1 MSLNKQVTAAEVVAQ
16 LRDGM
21 TIGIGGWGPRR
32 KPMAIVREILR
43 SDLKD
48 LTIVG
53 YGGTDMG
60 MLCAAGK
67 VKKLI
72 YAFVSLDF
80 IPLEPFFRKAREA
93 GSIQGTELD
102 EGLLHWGLRAA
113 AMRIPFLP
121 TRVGLATDQL
131 GKVYPDLRTVKSPY
145 DDGEVLLAM
154 PAIKLDVALLH
165 VHSADRLGNLRLY
178 APDPFFDEL
187 FARAA
192 ERSYVS
198 CETLVD
204 RIAGDEADARFNL
217 VERNL
222 VTGVVHV
229 PGGAH
234 PTSNVDI
241 RGGAHPSSGYGWD
254 AAHLKRY
261 CDAAEADNGWAQY
274 AEQFLRG
281 DEAAYQQ
288 AVGGLDAILKLP
300 RQVF

>member
-1 MSLNKQVTAAEVVAQ
+1 MLNKEMSTADVVAT

-21 TIGIGGWGPRR
+21 TIGVGGWGPRR
-32 KPMAIVREILR
+32 KPMALVREILR

-60 MLCAAGK
+60 MLCGAGK

-72 YAFVSLDF
+72 YGFVSLDF

-93 GSIQGTELD
+93 GQIEAMELD
-102 EGLLHWGLRAA
+102 EGQLHWGLRAA
-113 AMRIPFLP
+113 AMRLPFLP
-121 TRVGLATDQL
+121 TRVGLATDSL
-131 GKVYPDLRTVKSPY
+131 GKVNPQFRTVTSPY

-165 VHSADRLGNLRLY
+165 MHKADKLGNTRLY

-187 FARAA
+187 IARAA
-192 ERSYVS
+192 DRCYVS
-198 CETLVD
+198 CESLVD
-204 RIAGDEADARFNL
+204 SVAGDEIDAQCNPI
-217 VERNL
+217 ERSL
-222 VTGVVHV
+222 VTGVVAAR
-229 PGGAH
+229 GGAH
-234 PTSNVDI
+234 PTSNVSLRDDN
-241 RGGAHPSSGYGWD
+241 GYGWD

-261 CDAAEADNGWAQY
+261 CAAADEEGGWAKY
-274 AEQFLRG
+274 VDEILG
-281 DEAAYQQ
+281 SDEAAYQR
-288 AVGGLDAILKLP
+288 AVGGLDAIVKLP

>member
-1 MSLNKQVTAAEVVAQ
+1 MIINKEQTPAQIVAE

-32 KPMAIVREILR
+32 KPMALVREILR
-43 SDLKD
+43 SPLKD

-53 YGGTDMG
+53 YGGMDMG

-67 VKKLI
+67 VRKLI
-72 YAFVSLDF
+72 YGFVSLDF

-93 GSIQGTELD
+93 GTVDAMELD

-113 AMRIPFLP
+113 AMRLPFLP
-121 TRVGLATDQL
+121 TRVGMATDL
-131 GKVYPDLRTVKSPY
+131 MTKVNPDLKTVTSPY
-145 DDGEVLLAM
+145 ADGEVLLAM
-154 PAIKLDVALLH
+154 PAIPLDVALLH
-165 VHSADRLGNLRLY
+165 VHTADRLGNTRLY

-192 ERSYVS
+192 ERCYVS

-204 RIAGDEADARFNL
+204 RLDSDELDAQRNPF
-217 VERNL
+217 ERNL
-222 VTGVVHV
+222 VTGVACV

-234 PTSNVDI
+234 PTSNVALQGDE
-241 RGGAHPSSGYGWD
+241 GYGWD
-254 AAHLKRY
+254 AKHIQRY
-261 CDAAEADNGWAQY
+261 CGAAEGDDGWAQY
-274 AEQFLRG
+274 QAEFLGG

-288 AVGGLDAILKLP
+288 AVGGADFIRSLP

>member
-1 MSLNKQVTAAEVVAQ
+1 MDKRMTAAEVVGT

-48 LTIVG
+48 LTVVG
-53 YGGTDMG
+53 YGGPDMG

-67 VKKLI
+67 VKKLV

-93 GSIQGTELD
+93 GGIQAVELD

-121 TRVGLATDQL
+121 TRVGLATDQIA
-131 GKVYPDLRTVKSPY
+131 KAHPDLRTITSPY
-145 DDGEVLLAM
+145 ADREVLLAM
-154 PAIKLDVALLH
+154 PAIQLDVALVH
-165 VHSADRLGNLRLY
+165 VHVADRLGNLRVY

-192 ERSYVS
+192 ERCYVG
-198 CETLVD
+198 CEQLVE
-204 RIAGDEADARFNL
+204 RIDGDEIDARFNL

-222 VTGVVHV
+222 VSGVVHT

-241 RGGAHPSSGYGWD
+241 RGAGLGYGWD

-261 CDAAEADNGWAQY
+261 CAAAEQDGGWQQY
-274 AEQFLRG
+274 AEEFLRG
-281 DEAAYQQ
+281 DEAAYQM
-288 AVGGLDAILKLP
+288 AVGGLDAIRALP

>member
-1 MSLNKQVTAAEVVAQ
+1 MKFDKTQNAADVVAE

-32 KPMAIVREILR
+32 KPMALVREILK

-48 LTIVG
+48 LTVVG

-72 YAFVSLDF
+72 YGFVSLDF

-93 GSIQGTELD
+93 GSLEALELD
-102 EGLLHWGLRAA
+102 EGQLHWGLRAA
-113 AMRIPFLP
+113 AMRLPFLP
-121 TRVGLATDQL
+121 TRVGLATDQIA
-131 GKVYPDLRTVKSPY
+131 KIDPCLRTVTSPY
-145 DDGEVLLAM
+145 ADGEVLLAM
-154 PAIKLDVALLH
+154 PALKLDVALLH
-165 VHSADRLGNLRLY
+165 VHRADRLGNTRLY
-178 APDPFFDEL
+178 SPDPFFDEW

-192 ERSYVS
+192 DRSFVS
-198 CETLVD
+198 CEDLVD
-204 RIAGDEADARFNL
+204 QMASDEADAKCNPF
-217 VERNL
+217 ERNL
-222 VTGVVHV
+222 VTGVVHT

-234 PTSNVDI
+234 PTSHV
-241 RGGAHPSSGYGWD
+241 PSYGWD

-261 CDAAEADNGWAQY
+261 CAAAETDDGWQQY
-274 AEQFLRG
+274 AAEFLHG

-288 AVGGLDAILKLP
+288 AIGGVDAILKLP

>member
-1 MSLNKQVTAAEVVAQ
+1 MDKTLTAAQVVAQ

-32 KPMAIVREILR
+32 KPMALVREILR
-43 SDLKD
+43 SPLKD
-48 LTIVG
+48 LTLVG
-53 YGGTDMG
+53 YGGPDMG

-72 YAFVSLDF
+72 YGFVSLDF

-93 GSIQGTELD
+93 GSIEAMELD

-113 AMRIPFLP
+113 AMRLPFLP
-121 TRVGLATDQL
+121 TRVGLGTDL
-131 GKVYPDLRTVKSPY
+131 LKVNPSLRTVKSPY

-154 PAIKLDVALLH
+154 PALKLDVALLH
-165 VHSADRLGNLRLY
+165 VHTADRLGNTRLY
-178 APDPFFDEL
+178 SPDPFFDEW

-192 ERSYVS
+192 ERCYVS

-204 RIAGDEADARFNL
+204 RLSGDERDAQHNPI
-217 VERNL
+217 ERSFVN
-222 VTGVVHV
+222 GVVHAR
-229 PGGAH
+229 GGAH
-234 PTSNVDI
+234 PTSHVAI
-241 RGGAHPSSGYGWD
+241 EGPGYGWD

-261 CDAAEADNGWAQY
+261 CAAAEEDGGWPRY
-274 AEQFLRG
+274 AEEFLRG

-288 AVGGLDAILKLP
+288 AVGGLDRIVSLP

>member
-1 MSLNKQVTAAEVVAQ
+1 MKINKEKTAAEIVAS
-16 LRDGM
+16 LKDGM

-67 VKKLI
+67 VRKLI
-72 YAFVSLDF
+72 YGFVSLDF

-93 GSIQGTELD
+93 GTIEAMELD
-102 EGLLHWGLRAA
+102 EGQLHWGLRAA
-113 AMRIPFLP
+113 AMRLPFLP
-121 TRVGLATDQL
+121 TRIGLATDQL
-131 GKVYPDLRTVKSPY
+131 TKVNPQFRTVTSPY

-154 PAIKLDVALLH
+154 PAIKLDVALVH
-165 VHSADRLGNLRLY
+165 VHKADRLGNTRLY
-178 APDPFFDEL
+178 SPDPFFDEW
-187 FARAA
+187 FVRAA
-192 ERSYVS
+192 DRAFVT
-198 CETLVD
+198 CEELVD
-204 RIAGDEADARFNL
+204 RIASDEQDAKWNPW
-217 VERNL
+217 ERNL
-222 VTGVVHV
+222 VTGVALTR
-229 PGGAH
+229 GGAH
-234 PTSNVDI
+234 PTSNVSVQGQQ
-241 RGGAHPSSGYGWD
+241 GGASYGWD

-261 CDAAEADNGWAQY
+261 CAAAEEEGGWQKY
-274 AEQFLRG
+274 QAEFLGG

-288 AVGGLDAILKLP
+288 AVGGLDAILKTP

>member
-1 MSLNKQVTAAEVVAQ
+1 MTVAEVVAQ

-48 LTIVG
+48 LTVVG

-72 YAFVSLDF
+72 YGFVSLDF

-93 GSIQGTELD
+93 RQIEAMELD
-102 EGLLHWGLRAA
+102 EGQLHWGLRAA
-113 AMRIPFLP
+113 AMRLPFLP
-121 TRVGLATDQL
+121 TRIGLATDQPS
-131 GKVYPDLRTVKSPY
+131 KIMPQLRTVTSPY
-145 DDGEVLLAM
+145 EDGEVLLAM
-154 PAIKLDVALLH
+154 PAIPLDVALLH
-165 VHSADRLGNLRLY
+165 VHKADRLGNTRLY
-178 APDPFFDEL
+178 APDPFFDEQ

-192 ERSYVS
+192 QRCYVS
-198 CETLVD
+198 CEELVD
-204 RIAGDEADARFNL
+204 RLDSDETDAKCNPF
-217 VERNL
+217 ERNL
-222 VTGVVHV
+222 VSGVVAAR
-229 PGGAH
+229 GGAH
-234 PTSNVDI
+234 PTSNVSTHGD
-241 RGGAHPSSGYGWD
+241 GYGWD

-261 CDAAEADNGWAQY
+261 CAAADEDGGWAKY
-274 AEQFLRG
+274 ADEFLGG
-281 DEAAYQQ
+281 DEAAYQR
-288 AVGGLDAILKLP
+288 AVGGRDAIVNLP

>member
-1 MSLNKQVTAAEVVAQ
+1 MATIDKSMTATDVVAQ

-43 SDLKD
+43 SDLKN
-48 LTIVG
+48 LTVVG

-67 VKKLI
+67 VSRLI
-72 YAFVSLDF
+72 YGFVSLDF

-93 GSIQGTELD
+93 AQIEAVELD
-102 EGLLHWGLRAA
+102 EGQLHWGLRAA
-113 AMRIPFLP
+113 AMRLPFLP

-131 GKVYPDLRTVKSPY
+131 AKINPSWRTVTSPY
-145 DDGEVLLAM
+145 DDAEVLLAM
-154 PAIKLDVALLH
+154 PALKLDVALLH
-165 VHSADRLGNLRLY
+165 THKADRLGNTRLY

-192 ERSYVS
+192 DRCFVS
-198 CETLVD
+198 CEELVE
-204 RIAGDEADARFNL
+204 RIASDETDAKFNPF
-217 VERNL
+217 ERNL
-222 VTGVVHV
+222 VSGVVAAR
-229 PGGAH
+229 GGAH
-234 PTSNVDI
+234 PTSNVSTLD
-241 RGGAHPSSGYGWD
+241 GGYGWD

-261 CDAAEADNGWAQY
+261 CAAAEEEGGWSKY
-274 AEQFLRG
+274 VDEFLGG
-281 DEAAYQQ
+281 DEAAYQKIF
-288 AVGGLDAILKLP
+288 GGVDVITALP